1 MPGKARVHE
10 LAREF
15 GVDARTVLAKLKEQ
29 GEFVKSA
36 SSYVEAGV
44 ARRLRESF
52 TSGPRPPAAQ
62 VQPTARA
69 EDPLDQ
75 AAQMFGVSRP
85 TLRATRSDR
94 PRREPPS
101 KPVSPWRLALY
112 SPEDEREWTSRGVR
126 HPDQARLLKEWELVP
141 RRLDIVVDGQT
152 AARWLQSGEG
162 PGQVV
167 ARLRA
172 RGLWQEA

>member
-1 MPGKARVHE
+1 MPVKARVHE

-15 GVDARTVLAKLKEQ
+15 GVDSRTVLAKLKEQ

-36 SSYVEAGV
+36 SSTVEAGV
-44 ARRLRESF
+44 ARRLREAF
-52 TSGPRPPAAQ
+52 TSGHRPPAVR
-62 VQPTARA
+62 VQPTPRS

-75 AAQMFGVSRP
+75 AAQLFGVRRE
-85 TLRATRSDR
+85 TLRRTRSDR
-94 PRREPPS
+94 PRREPPP

-112 SPEDEREWTSRGVR
+112 TPEAELEWTSRGVR
-126 HPDQARLLKEWELVP
+126 HPDQAQLLMDWELTP

-167 ARLRA
+167 ARLRS
-172 RGLWQEA
+172 RGLWA